1 MFPSITGVPVTL
13 VAFGSRMVHM
23 GEITLQRVSVE
34 QEEAVQSVLE
44 KAPQYYQRVEGVASV
59 PKHMAR
65 KELEGKP
72 SKQSPTYEK
81 VFLLVHW
88 NNVVVG
94 VVDLHKDHPAVSD
107 VYIGLLLLSEEYQS
121 KGLGKKTYEAVET
134 FSKSQL
140 RASRI
145 VLGVANDN
153 DVSGYWI
160 KMGFSFNKKT
170 YTWKGEEKEV
180 FVREMEKKLV

>member
-1 MFPSITGVPVTL
+1 MREVTL
-13 VAFGSRMVHM
+13 H
-23 GEITLQRVSVE
+23 RVSVE
-34 QEEAVQSVLE
+34 QEETVQDVLQ
-44 KAPQYYQRVEGVASV
+44 KAPQYYQTVEGVASV

-65 KELEGKP
+65 KEIEGKP

-81 VFLLVHW
+81 VFLLVNL
-88 NNVVVG
+88 NNVAVG

-107 VYIGLLLLSEEYQS
+107 VYIGLLLLSEEHQS
-121 KGLGKKTYEAVET
+121 KGWGKKTYEAVET
-134 FSKSQL
+134 FSKSKL
-140 RASRI
+140 GASRI

-160 KMGFSFNKKT
+160 KMGFSFNGKS